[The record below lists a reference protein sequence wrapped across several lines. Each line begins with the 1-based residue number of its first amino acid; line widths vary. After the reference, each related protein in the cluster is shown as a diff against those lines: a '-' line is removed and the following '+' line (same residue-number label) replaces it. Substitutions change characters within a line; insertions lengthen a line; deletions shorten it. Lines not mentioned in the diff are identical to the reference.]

1 MKKNKFVEG
10 EVVILQSQD
19 FPELSG
25 EYTVRHV
32 VFWNDKVY
40 DRIAQK
46 VMYRRPRSG
55 AEGDPPA
62 YIFEEVIP
70 RQDGA
75 RVEIA
80 WKEIALRKKH
90 LPSTE
95 SYETLM
101 SSLKLGQPVRV

>member
-32 VFWNDKVY
+32 VFWLDKVY

-46 VMYRRPRSG
+46 VMYRCPPNES
-55 AEGDPPA
+55 EGDPPT
-62 YIFEEVIP
+62 YIFEEVILHP
-70 RQDGA
+70 DGV
-75 RVEIA
+75 REEIA
-80 WKEIALRKKH
+80 WKETALRKKH

-101 SSLKLGQPVRV
+101 SSLKLGQPMRV

>member
-46 VMYRRPRSG
+46 AMYRRPSN
-55 AEGDPPA
+55 ASEVDPPA

-70 RQDGA
+70 RPDGA
-75 RVEIA
+75 RAEIA
-80 WKEIALRKKH
+80 WKETALRKKH

-101 SSLKLGQPVRV
+101 ASLKLGQPVRV

>member
-1 MKKNKFVEG
+1 MKAPKFSVG
-10 EVVILQSQD
+10 EIVILQNQD
-19 FPELSG
+19 FPELNG
-25 EYTVRHV
+25 EYTIKHV
-32 VFWNDKVY
+32 IFWGDTVY

-46 VMYRRPRSG
+46 AVYRRPHNA

-62 YIFEEVIP
+62 YIFEEVLP
-70 RQDGA
+70 HPVGG

-80 WKEIALRKKH
+80 WKEKALRKKH